1 MDPPLTRRE
10 TKKQA
15 KDKKSDIYSAKHI
28 RITQAL
34 ASKRETAKP
43 AEGVRR

>member
-1 MDPPLTRRE
+1 MDPPLTRRQ

-34 ASKRETAKP
+34 ALKRGIAKP
-43 AEGVRR
+43 AEGARR